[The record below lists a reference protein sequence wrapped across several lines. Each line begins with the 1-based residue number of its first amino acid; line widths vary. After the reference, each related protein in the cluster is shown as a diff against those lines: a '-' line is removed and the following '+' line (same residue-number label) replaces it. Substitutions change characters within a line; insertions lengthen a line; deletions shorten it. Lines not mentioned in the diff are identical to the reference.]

1 MIGCCIKKFF
11 HLTIIVPRHIERPSI
26 YLIIQ
31 GTYRRGHSHL
41 EVLKEPAKEFNLY
54 EEEESLL
61 GRLPTPRPISERH
74 AEALKSTVR
83 WTIFS
88 SETHAEEIESLDG

>member
-1 MIGCCIKKFF
+1 MIGCCINKFF
-11 HLTIIVPRHIERPSI
+11 HLTIIVPRHIKRPSI
-26 YLIIQ
+26 HLIIQ

-54 EEEESLL
+54 EEVEFLL
-61 GRLPTPRPISERH
+61 GRVPAPRPISERR

-88 SETHAEEIESLDG
+88 SEIHAEETESLDA